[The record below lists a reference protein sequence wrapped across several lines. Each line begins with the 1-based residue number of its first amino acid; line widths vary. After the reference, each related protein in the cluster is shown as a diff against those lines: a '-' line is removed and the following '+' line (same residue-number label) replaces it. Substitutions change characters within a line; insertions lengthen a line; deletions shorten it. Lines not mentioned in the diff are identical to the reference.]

1 MLFPSIFYEKNR
13 QRLARM
19 HPDSL
24 IIIASNTS
32 MQKTGDVCYPFHQ
45 DSNFYY
51 LSGLNVA
58 NSVLIIDTLN
68 NKTSIVTPEQS
79 DIEVTFQGEI
89 DVDQLKFQSGIDY
102 ITDYRYL
109 NNLLAEHRLY
119 KKVYFN
125 LARNEAAIAI
135 NPHRIN
141 IHLLLKKSIK
151 KISDIRPSL
160 DRLRMYKQPLEIEA
174 ITKASRLTKETLS
187 VVEKAIESGIASEA
201 ELSIIVNTEFA
212 KRGVDHAYQ
221 PIIATGKNSLI
232 LHYITGSQMPDKAS
246 RAVLLDI
253 GAEYVHYGADI
264 SRTYSLADDPG
275 TKDIIEAVKKS
286 QKRIISAIAPGMSW
300 KEYHR
305 LSQDILIE
313 ELVRVNQDLSRDNIN
328 RYFPHAV
335 GHFLGLD
342 THDSGDY
349 RRKLEPDMVITV
361 EPGYYNPD
369 LGFGVRFEDDILITK
384 DGAQII

>member
-1 MLFPSIFYEKNR
+1 MFFSTSFYENNR
-13 QRLARM
+13 QRLASI

-24 IIIASNTS
+24 LLIASNTS
-32 MQKTGDVCYPFHQ
+32 MQKAGDVCYPFHQ

-68 NKTSIVTPEQS
+68 NETSLVIPEQS
-79 DIEVTFQGEI
+79 DIEKTFQGEI
-89 DVDQLKFQSGIDY
+89 DLDHLKTQSGINQIVDY
-102 ITDYRYL
+102 KYLAKVLANYRI
-109 NNLLAEHRLY
+109 Y

-125 LARNEAAIAI
+125 LSRNETAIAI
-135 NPHRIN
+135 NPHRLN
-141 IHLLLKKSIK
+141 ILSLLKKSVK
-151 KISDIRPSL
+151 RISDIRPSL

-174 ITKASRLTKETLS
+174 ITKASQLTKETLA
-187 VVEKAIESGIASEA
+187 VVEEAIESGVSSES
-201 ELSIIVNTEFA
+201 ELSVIVNTEFA

-232 LHYITGSQMPDKAS
+232 LHYITGSQKPDKS
-246 RAVLLDI
+246 SKVVLLDI
-253 GAEYVHYGADI
+253 GADFARYGADI
-264 SRTYSLADDPG
+264 SRTFPLVDDSDTIG
-275 TKDIIEAVKKS
+275 IIEAVKKS
-286 QKRIISAIAPGMSW
+286 QKRIISEISPGMSW

-305 LSQDILIE
+305 LSQNVLIE
-313 ELVRVNQDLSRDNIN
+313 ELNNTNQSMTRENIN
-328 RYFPHAV
+328 KYFPHAV

-349 RRKLEPDMVITV
+349 RRRLEPGIVITV

-369 LGFGVRFEDDILITK
+369 VGFGVRFEDDVLITK
-384 DGAQII
+384 DGVQVL